1 MRFISNLLLF
11 AGMIL
16 AVLAFFITAEY
27 YDFVHDNFVFI
38 HDKDFYQKVETAEEH
53 KLHENSTE
61 KFDEISFSNV
71 FDTNLGYYR
80 IAGYFAVFGFIF
92 GMCVMFFII
101 TKGNT
106 RTVYDSLKESDDFLI
121 FLNSTIIIG
130 ILLLFVQLFVY
141 NKVFLNNNDVVNKKV
156 VESSSITVI
165 TNK

>member
-1 MRFISNLLLF
+1 MRFINNLLLF

-38 HDKDFYQKVETAEEH
+38 NDKDFYQKVETAEEH

-106 RTVYDSLKESDDFLI
+106 RTVYDSLKELDDFLI
-121 FLNSTIIIG
+121 FLNCTIIIG
-130 ILLLFVQLFVY
+130 VILLFVQLLAY

-156 VESSSITVI
+156 IESSSITVI

>member
-38 HDKDFYQKVETAEEH
+38 NDKDFYEKVETAEEH
-53 KLHENSTE
+53 KLHEKSTE

-106 RTVYDSLKESDDFLI
+106 RTVYDSLKELDDFLI

-141 NKVFLNNNDVVNKKV
+141 NKVFLNNNDVANKKV
-156 VESSSITVI
+156 IESSSITVI

>member
-1 MRFISNLLLF
+1 MRFINNLLLF

-27 YDFVHDNFVFI
+27 YDFVHDNYVFI
-38 HDKDFYQKVETAEEH
+38 NDKDFYQNVETDEEP
-53 KLHENSTE
+53 KLHENSIE

-71 FDTNLGYYR
+71 FDTNYGYYR
-80 IAGYFAVFGFIF
+80 IVGYFAVFGFIF

-106 RTVYDSLKESDDFLI
+106 KTVYDSLKELDDFLI
-121 FLNSTIIIG
+121 FLNCTIIIG
-130 ILLLFVQLFVY
+130 IILLFAQLFVY
-141 NKVFLNNNDVVNKKV
+141 NKVFLNNNDVFDNKV
-156 VESSSITVI
+156 IESSSVTVI